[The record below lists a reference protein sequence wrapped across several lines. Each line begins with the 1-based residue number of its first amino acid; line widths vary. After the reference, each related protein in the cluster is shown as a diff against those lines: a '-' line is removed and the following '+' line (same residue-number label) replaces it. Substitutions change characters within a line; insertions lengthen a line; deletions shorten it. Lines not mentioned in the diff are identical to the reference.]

1 MTQVNG
7 REMESKDAPHVSHG
21 VRGRSRLV
29 KVIFYFISFLVF
41 VQNTKYIL
49 SKEYQR
55 SQSWVLECKLNSYW
69 SKLRLREKHD
79 VLLFSFFT
87 CPLVPKTLLTQKS
100 DSIFV
105 HPLLRYPIFPHISLK
120 ILFPLKKKQ
129 SSPSVGLLVAGQKHH
144 SCLHH
149 IHSTVQCYFNVT
161 SLGM

>member
-1 MTQVNG
+1 
-7 REMESKDAPHVSHG
+7 MESEEAPHVSY
-21 VRGRSRLV
+21 SIL
-29 KVIFYFISFLVF
+29 FYFQLFI
-41 VQNTKYIL
+41 QNTKYIL

-105 HPLLRYPIFPHISLK
+105 HRLLRYSIFCCFLGVIFVPLLSTEQTLISAE
-120 ILFPLKKKQ
+120 KKKMIFFGWT
-129 SSPSVGLLVAGQKHH
+129 PTTFEFLRLK
-144 SCLHH
+144 SCRQH
-149 IHSTVQCYFNVT
+149 VT
-161 SLGM
+161 

>member
-105 HPLLRYPIFPHISLK
+105 HRLLRCSIFCCLLGVIFVP
-120 ILFPLKKKQ
+120 LFIIDFEIFIHFLYDKLR
-129 SSPSVGLLVAGQKHH
+129 GLPRRVFTLFLDGVPY
-144 SCLHH
+144 L
-149 IHSTVQCYFNVT
+149 
-161 SLGM
+161 

>member
-55 SQSWVLECKLNSYW
+55 SHSWVLECKLNSYW
-69 SKLRLREKHD
+69 SKLRLREKMTYCCFLSSHALWFQKSFWRKD
-79 VLLFSFFT
+79 RIPFSFLGCWDIPSSAVYLGSF
-87 CPLVPKTLLTQKS
+87 
-100 DSIFV
+100 
-105 HPLLRYPIFPHISLK
+105 
-120 ILFPLKKKQ
+120 LFPFFVPLFIIDFEIFIHFLYDKLRGLPRRVFTLFW
-129 SSPSVGLLVAGQKHH
+129 SPNRE
-144 SCLHH
+144 C
-149 IHSTVQCYFNVT
+149 
-161 SLGM
+161 